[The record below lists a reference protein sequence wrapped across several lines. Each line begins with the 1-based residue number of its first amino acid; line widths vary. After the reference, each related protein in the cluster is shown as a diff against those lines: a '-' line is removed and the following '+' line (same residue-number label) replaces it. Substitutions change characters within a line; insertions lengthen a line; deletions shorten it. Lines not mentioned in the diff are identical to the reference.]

1 MPNGWE
7 WVILLV
13 VVLLLF
19 GAKRLPDMARSLGQ
33 SARVLKGE
41 IKGMRDDDG
50 REPAARPS
58 AGRDDPAPRPRELP
72 SAQRSA
78 QRDAERTRQPGT
90 DDADWSG

>member
-41 IKGMRDDDG
+41 IKGMRDDDK
-50 REPAARPS
+50 RESSARPS
-58 AGRDDPAPRPRELP
+58 ARPDDPAPPPRELS
-72 SAQRSA
+72 SAKRSA
-78 QRDAERTRQPGT
+78 QRDAEPARQPET
-90 DDADWSG
+90 DDTDRSG

>member
-41 IKGMRDDDG
+41 IKGLRDDDTG
-50 REPAARPS
+50 GPSVRSPAR
-58 AGRDDPAPRPRELP
+58 RDAEAAPRELP

-78 QRDAERTRQPGT
+78 QRDAEPARRPEI
-90 DDADWSG
+90 DDADRSG